1 MEPLSTQPLLQRYL
15 PALEQLRF
23 DIETRLEQHPVTSRW
38 TPQHTEVARLL
49 LNVTV
54 TEWHAGRVD
63 TAALRALRALSQA
76 LGDST
81 ATVLRGSLDVI
92 DTWHESL
99 EPPSL

>member
-1 MEPLSTQPLLQRYL
+1 LQRYL

-23 DIETRLEQHPVTSRW
+23 EIETRLEQHPVTARW
-38 TPQHTEVARLL
+38 TPQHTEAARLL
-49 LNVTV
+49 LNATV
-54 TEWHAGRVD
+54 NGWQAGRVD

-76 LGDST
+76 LSDST
-81 ATVLRGSLDVI
+81 ATVLRGSLDII